1 MSSESLKSLIVT
13 DPSLLDEGIDVSG
26 LRTETDTNPRLLAS
40 IADFPGI
47 SYDPTSFDYLSDLNE
62 LFAYGLPG
70 GDTSGTTTPPV
81 TTTPDT
87 GGGGQETSPSITDTI
102 PELSSGAVN
111 TAEEQR
117 LIDAG
122 IGVQGAPGDPVV
134 APGEIPVTQAEM
146 DEFNRIPVTPV
157 SPTTQ
162 PIDPTGMLPQTSTPY
177 MVEGALGVDPREKM
191 DFITAEDAA
200 DPTFLDRIG
209 LGQFNPVEAFVKAA
223 LNKSIG
229 LPISFLV
236 DTLVNTLPP
245 QDPRQVALNEFY
257 DVKDGTIQSGLMT
270 GYNPVS
276 GNPLDPTYGLQEA
289 YQKRL
294 DTINKTLGAM
304 TLEEYQNTDLVQRK
318 KDIEEAMAKEKA
330 RLDLFSGDVDERDQM
345 LEDISLQNKIDAG
358 IQAAEDDKGSE
369 MLDTSTGVNPF
380 ADIDTGV
387 GEFDTTPVTDT
398 DTTTVLGREVSDG
411 TTVNRIPDYI
421 TDSITD
427 AELYGDTTP
436 SGAIPPGEIGGPG
449 YIEPPMTLADDRI
462 NRLDTS
468 EMGDDLLDISQDA
481 PTTPTEQEQIE
492 AEYRELQRIA
502 EQIEADQ
509 RFAEQAAIE
518 RSEQEQIEAEYR
530 ELQRIARQREAEQ
543 AFANQV
549 AKEKEEAE
557 ARAAQKAASEREARA
572 AIARAEAE
580 AAQKTTPAPPPGPP
594 EDVRRGG
601 GEGSQS
607 SPSPSSPTNVGNPFG
622 YR

>member
-70 GDTSGTTTPPV
+70 GDTSGAVTPPV

-191 DFITAEDAA
+191 DFVTAEDAA

-223 LNKSIG
+223 INKSIG

-245 QDPRQVALNEFY
+245 QDPRQIALNEFY

-289 YQKRL
+289 Y
-294 DTINKTLGAM
+294 
-304 TLEEYQNTDLVQRK
+304 
-318 KDIEEAMAKEKA
+318 
-330 RLDLFSGDVDERDQM
+330 
-345 LEDISLQNKIDAG
+345 
-358 IQAAEDDKGSE
+358 
-369 MLDTSTGVNPF
+369 
-380 ADIDTGV
+380 
-387 GEFDTTPVTDT
+387 
-398 DTTTVLGREVSDG
+398 
-411 TTVNRIPDYI
+411 
-421 TDSITD
+421 
-427 AELYGDTTP
+427 
-436 SGAIPPGEIGGPG
+436 
-449 YIEPPMTLADDRI
+449 
-462 NRLDTS
+462 
-468 EMGDDLLDISQDA
+468 
-481 PTTPTEQEQIE
+481 
-492 AEYRELQRIA
+492 
-502 EQIEADQ
+502 
-509 RFAEQAAIE
+509 
-518 RSEQEQIEAEYR
+518 
-530 ELQRIARQREAEQ
+530 
-543 AFANQV
+543 
-549 AKEKEEAE
+549 
-557 ARAAQKAASEREARA
+557 
-572 AIARAEAE
+572 
-580 AAQKTTPAPPPGPP
+580 
-594 EDVRRGG
+594 
-601 GEGSQS
+601 
-607 SPSPSSPTNVGNPFG
+607 
-622 YR
+622 